1 MKIVRKELN
10 NTPYL
15 ACLCCDHILEI
26 VPTKIR
32 KTFIHVRA
40 FSLCFSDEIQA
51 QLMERGRR
59 NRNSQLSR
67 YAVCHFFSR
76 FMGKGDKENVLRAH
90 TLLLTQILY
99 LSGYRKRFYRCR
111 HPLRPA
117 SFFSLQRTTARCCGS
132 RFLPSMSESKA
143 SHRFDSAAITALLY
157 PVNTS
162 ANLSKVSVNCF
173 RSSHNGDF
181 FPSRAA
187 FASL

>member
-1 MKIVRKELN
+1 M
-10 NTPYL
+10 

-99 LSGYRKRFYRCR
+99 LSGYRKRF
-111 HPLRPA
+111 
-117 SFFSLQRTTARCCGS
+117 TAAGTR
-132 RFLPSMSESKA
+132 
-143 SHRFDSAAITALLY
+143 
-157 PVNTS
+157 
-162 ANLSKVSVNCF
+162 
-173 RSSHNGDF
+173 
-181 FPSRAA
+181 
-187 FASL
+187 

>member
-99 LSGYRKRFYRCR
+99 LSGYRKRF
-111 HPLRPA
+111 
-117 SFFSLQRTTARCCGS
+117 TAAGTR
-132 RFLPSMSESKA
+132 
-143 SHRFDSAAITALLY
+143 
-157 PVNTS
+157 
-162 ANLSKVSVNCF
+162 
-173 RSSHNGDF
+173 
-181 FPSRAA
+181 
-187 FASL
+187 